1 MNEER
6 GRLEAIVSTLELKV
20 AELDEDNVSAEDAA
34 QLRTELDDAYEQ
46 IDASELPDDAVDGL
60 MDRLDDLQD
69 VLEDLVGDPDW
80 DEDEE
85 GEQEEEE
92 DEEEEN
98 ETTTADDDDEDE

>member
-6 GRLEAIVSTLELKV
+6 ERLEAIVSTLELKV
-20 AELDEDNVSAEDAA
+20 SELDEDNVSAEDAA
-34 QLRTELDDAYEQ
+34 RLRTELDDAYGQ

-69 VLEDLVGDPDW
+69 ILEDLVADPDW

-85 GEQEEEE
+85 DKEEEEEEE
-92 DEEEEN
+92 DAD
-98 ETTTADDDDEDE
+98 ETKVEDDDDEDE

>member
-6 GRLEAIVSTLELKV
+6 ERLEAIVSALELKV
-20 AELDEDNVSAEDAA
+20 SELDEDNVSAEDAA

-69 VLEDLVGDPDW
+69 ILEDLVADPDW
-80 DEDEE
+80 DEDEDDE
-85 GEQEEEE
+85 EEEEEEE
-92 DEEEEN
+92 DDDTKAE
-98 ETTTADDDDEDE
+98 DDDDEDE

>member
-6 GRLEAIVSTLELKV
+6 ERLEAIVNTLELKV
-20 AELDEDNVSAEDAA
+20 SELDEDNVSAEDAA

-69 VLEDLVGDPDW
+69 ILEDLVADPDW

-85 GEQEEEE
+85 DEGEEEEE
-92 DEEEEN
+92 DDDDTKAE
-98 ETTTADDDDEDE
+98 DDDDEDE